1 MTPPATSEEPIGGWT
16 ALMDFDPDGMAENIA
31 DKFGFVERQVK
42 GDLKRFKHFIEDRG
56 APTGQWRGQV

>member
-1 MTPPATSEEPIGGWT
+1 MI
-16 ALMDFDPDGMAENIA
+16 DFDPDGMEEDIA
-31 DKFGFVERQVK
+31 DKFGFVGRQVK